1 MKQHNSL
8 PSLTLGVAWLLLLTA
23 CGGGGDGPRV
33 RDEAQQIALETPP
46 RLLVGGTASLSAI
59 ASSGLPVSYASL
71 SPQSCQVEA
80 SSGLV
85 QSLAAAP
92 CVIGISQSGNA
103 SWAPAPSQQ
112 ITLQPEAVTQ
122 SLSFAAAPVLRAGG
136 NASLSATASSGLAV
150 RYSSLSPEVCSVEAE
165 SGRLLG
171 LQAGNCRIA
180 ADQAGDAR
188 WSPAPQA
195 LLQLEVL
202 PDPQQRISFGP
213 APTLTLGS
221 QARVSATAS
230 SGLPVRYSS
239 LSASVCSVEASSGQ
253 VQSLSLGDCV
263 IAADQAGDALHEPAP
278 QLGIVLVT
286 REPERRVQ
294 SISFSALPV
303 LTVGAQAQLRA
314 SASSG
319 LSVRYSSLRA
329 AVCSVDA
336 STGLVRS
343 LSLGDCVIQADQAG
357 DQVYAAA
364 APVRAQLSTLAAPE
378 PERRTQTLSFGA
390 APALRVGMQARVLA
404 AASSGLTPSY
414 SSLSASV
421 CSADG
426 SGLVTGLGVGTC
438 RIAANQAG
446 DARWLAAAQS
456 VLSFEVGP
464 DPAQSIS
471 FSAMPVLTLGGTAS
485 VRATASSGLPVR
497 YTSLSPAVCS
507 INAGS
512 GLITSLALGD
522 CLIAADQPGNG
533 VYNAATQ
540 VRVALSTQPGAS
552 PPGPPQ
558 GVSAR
563 LGGDVR
569 SVLISLGAVDSGGSP
584 ISAYSVQSQPAGITA
599 SGSSLP
605 LRVSCPASCAGYR
618 FTVAA
623 VNARGAGPASAAAE
637 VITEFDITTVFRE
650 PDTQPRDTIF
660 IGRIT
665 LNSSTGQLSGLKGVL
680 TESMTGAALGSAPLY
695 DMVQVPLNYQL
706 KSWSDAALGGS
717 FAASFAKNSI
727 STFATLGGGD
737 GWSPA
742 AGVAVGGVYAG
753 FPASYAG
760 TVKNSY
766 VLVFVP
772 QDPFAPLTPAQL
784 AKLAYADCAPGGMMG
799 ATCMTGTSV
808 AGYGALGTMSGYPLS
823 QTLSPR

>member
-8 PSLTLGVAWLLLLTA
+8 PSLMLGVAWLLLLTA
-23 CGGGGDGPRV
+23 CGGGGGDGPRV

-46 RLLVGGTASLSAI
+46 RLLVGGTASLRAI

-71 SPQSCQVEA
+71 SPQSCQVDA
-80 SSGLV
+80 GSGLV

-112 ITLQPEAVTQ
+112 ITLQPEAATQ

-136 NASLSATASSGLAV
+136 SASLSATASSGLAV
-150 RYSSLSPEVCSVEAE
+150 RYSSLSPEICSVEAE

-278 QLGIVLVT
+278 
-286 REPERRVQ
+286 
-294 SISFSALPV
+294 
-303 LTVGAQAQLRA
+303 
-314 SASSG
+314 
-319 LSVRYSSLRA
+319 
-329 AVCSVDA
+329 
-336 STGLVRS
+336 
-343 LSLGDCVIQADQAG
+343 
-357 DQVYAAA
+357 
-364 APVRAQLSTLAAPE
+364 
-378 PERRTQTLSFGA
+378 
-390 APALRVGMQARVLA
+390 RVL
-404 AASSGLTPSY
+404 
-414 SSLSASV
+414 LS
-421 CSADG
+421 
-426 SGLVTGLGVGTC
+426 
-438 RIAANQAG
+438 
-446 DARWLAAAQS
+446 
-456 VLSFEVGP
+456 
-464 DPAQSIS
+464 
-471 FSAMPVLTLGGTAS
+471 
-485 VRATASSGLPVR
+485 
-497 YTSLSPAVCS
+497 
-507 INAGS
+507 
-512 GLITSLALGD
+512 
-522 CLIAADQPGNG
+522 
-533 VYNAATQ
+533 
-540 VRVALSTQPGAS
+540 LSTQPGAS

-623 VNARGAGPASAAAE
+623 ENARGAGPASAAAE